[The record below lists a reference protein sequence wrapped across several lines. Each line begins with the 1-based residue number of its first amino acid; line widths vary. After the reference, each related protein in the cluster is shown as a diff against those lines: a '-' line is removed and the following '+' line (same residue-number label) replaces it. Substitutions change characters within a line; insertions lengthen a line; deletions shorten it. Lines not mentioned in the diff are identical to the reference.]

1 LGTLERTH
9 SSTLGTGPFLT
20 QPISL
25 LESGCF
31 QGAGQQRPHGHH
43 RHLLHLI
50 EVDIQARA
58 LLAPVPPHD
67 DFSPLFGQSR
77 DPLDIF

>member
-1 LGTLERTH
+1 L
-9 SSTLGTGPFLT
+9 FLT

-25 LESGCF
+25 LESSCF
-31 QGAGQQRPHGHH
+31 QGAGQQCSHSHH

-50 EVDIQARA
+50 EVDLQSWA
-58 LLAPVPPHD
+58 LLAPVTPHD
-67 DFSPLFGQSR
+67 DFSPFLSQSR